1 MATKEPYRYTADD
14 LFEQF
19 INKPD
24 FVLLDVRNQKDFDNF
39 AVEGPSFLPYINI
52 PYYDFI
58 EDIEGSVAKV
68 PAGQKIKVVCAK
80 ENSAK
85 FVCEQLLANGFTDVG
100 YLEEGIVSWG
110 NMLAPRQITPTDA
123 PYELYQMIRP
133 GKASCSYLLVAGNE
147 AAVFDPSANI
157 LFYQDFAQKRGAKI
171 IKTFE
176 THRQADYIA
185 GSIPLHNAI
194 GAEIMVMPEDFAG
207 ADFPYTPLTDGQTLS
222 LSTGPEIRV
231 IHTPGHTLG
240 STSYLIDGKF
250 LLSGDT
256 IFIQSTGRPDLGGK
270 SEEWSRIL
278 YLTLMIILRDIDDE
292 VLVLPG
298 HYSMWTEANQDL
310 VFTAT
315 LGSLKKNNIAFHFI
329 HEGNFAAFIKAN
341 LRPQPAI
348 YADIRRING
357 GWLKVD
363 QAEQNNM
370 DLGKNECG
378 ASHYGKVGVSAEAER
393 QKQ

>member
-1 MATKEPYRYTADD
+1 MSPGA
-14 LFEQF
+14 
-19 INKPD
+19 IC
-24 FVLLDVRNQKDFDNF
+24 
-39 AVEGPSFLPYINI
+39 LP
-52 PYYDFI
+52 
-58 EDIEGSVAKV
+58 
-68 PAGQKIKVVCAK
+68 PA
-80 ENSAK
+80 ES
-85 FVCEQLLANGFTDVG
+85 
-100 YLEEGIVSWG
+100 
-110 NMLAPRQITPTDA
+110 PRPTP

-133 GKASCSYLLVAGNE
+133 GKAACSYMLVAGNE

-157 LFYQDFAQKRGAKI
+157 LFYQDFAKKRGAKI

-194 GAEIMVMPEDFAG
+194 GAEIMVMPTDFAG

-222 LSTGPEIRV
+222 LSTGPEISV

-278 YLTLMIILRDIDDE
+278 YLTLMIILRDMDDE
-292 VLVLPG
+292 ILVLPG
-298 HYSMWTEANQDL
+298 HYTLWTEADQDL
-310 VFTAT
+310 VFAAT

-329 HEGNFAAFIKAN
+329 HEGNFAAFIKEN

-363 QAEQNNM
+363 QAEQNTM

-393 QKQ
+393 QKG